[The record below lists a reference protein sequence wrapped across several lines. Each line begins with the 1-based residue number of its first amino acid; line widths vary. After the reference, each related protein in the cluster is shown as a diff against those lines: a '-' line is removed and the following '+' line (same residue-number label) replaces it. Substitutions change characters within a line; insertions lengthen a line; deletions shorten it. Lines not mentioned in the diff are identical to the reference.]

1 MSLEERKKFYAS
13 EKMEPL
19 KKIIKKSV
27 FFRYPENFKD
37 IFNAW
42 TAVYNK
48 IMNDCVLVDKTMKN
62 ISDNKMDNKLADVSK
77 KYEDITNNAKTLFKK
92 LPLEEILIEDSNYDS
107 SKLKKRLIEAGL
119 KEDRCEECGIG
130 NEWNG
135 KPLTLQVHHING
147 NHRDNRIGNLQILCP
162 NCHSQT
168 ENYGSKNIKKHNH
181 CADCGKEIALSSTWC
196 PKCAAKH
203 NRACK
208 VDECLRPSKQEL
220 LELIQTK
227 PFTEIGRMYG
237 VSDNA
242 IRKWCKNMGLPT
254 TKKELNS

>member
-1 MSLEERKKFYAS
+1 MRHNSQPLIYNNMNVLQVLVNESNSLFEILVKQNRKGTN
-13 EKMEPL
+13 ENIELL
-19 KKIIKKSV
+19 KKELDK
-27 FFRYPENFKD
+27 ENID
-37 IFNAW
+37 
-42 TAVYNK
+42 YSHLPNK
-48 IMNDCVLVDKTMKN
+48 TILQ
-62 ISDNKMDNKLADVSK
+62 KL
-77 KYEDITNNAKTLFKK
+77 TLD
-92 LPLEEILIEDSNYDS
+92 EILVEDSKYQS

-119 KEDRCEECGIG
+119 KEDRCEGCGIG

-147 NHRDNRIGNLQILCP
+147 NHNDNRIENLQILCP
-162 NCHSQT
+162 NCLSQT

-254 TKKELNS
+254 TKKELKSYKLED

>member
-1 MSLEERKKFYAS
+1 MIMKDLQLLVNESTSLFEILVKQDIKGTS
-13 EKMEPL
+13 ENIELL
-19 KKIIKKSV
+19 KKELDN
-27 FFRYPENFKD
+27 ENID
-37 IFNAW
+37 
-42 TAVYNK
+42 YSHLPNK
-48 IMNDCVLVDKTMKN
+48 TILQKQ
-62 ISDNKMDNKLADVSK
+62 
-77 KYEDITNNAKTLFKK
+77 TLD
-92 LPLEEILIEDSNYDS
+92 EILVEDSNYQS

-147 NHRDNRIGNLQILCP
+147 NHRDNRIENLQILCP

-168 ENYGSKNIKKHNH
+168 ENYGSKNIKKHNY
-181 CADCGKEIALSSTWC
+181 CADCGKEIALGSTWC

-208 VDECLRPSKQEL
+208 VDECLRPCKQEL

-254 TKKELNS
+254 TKKELNSQKLED

>member
-1 MSLEERKKFYAS
+1 MIMKDLQLLFNESTSLFEILNKQGLKCTNENIELLKEELEQHGIDYS
-13 EKMEPL
+13 YIP
-19 KKIIKKSV
+19 
-27 FFRYPENFKD
+27 
-37 IFNAW
+37 
-42 TAVYNK
+42 T
-48 IMNDCVLVDKTMKN
+48 
-62 ISDNKMDNKLADVSK
+62 
-77 KYEDITNNAKTLFKK
+77 KTLFKK

-147 NHRDNRIGNLQILCP
+147 NHRDNRIENLQILCP

-168 ENYGSKNIKKHNH
+168 DNYGSKNIKKHKH
-181 CADCGKEIALSSTWC
+181 CADCGKEIALGSSWC

-203 NRACK
+203 HRVYK
-208 VDECLRPSKQEL
+208 VDIDKRPTKKEL
-220 LELIQTK
+220 LELIKTK

-237 VSDNA
+237 VTDNT
-242 IRKWCKNMGLPT
+242 IRKWCKNMGLPS
-254 TKKELNS
+254 TKKELLIIYSEQP